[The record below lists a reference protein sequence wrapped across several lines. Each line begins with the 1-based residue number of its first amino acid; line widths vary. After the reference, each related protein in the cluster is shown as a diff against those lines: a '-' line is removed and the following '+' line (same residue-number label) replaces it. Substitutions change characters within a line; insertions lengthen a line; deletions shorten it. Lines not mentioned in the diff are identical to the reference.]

1 MADKIESASSDAA
14 EKAYEA
20 AASTVVA
27 KKPAVEPVTTTAELA
42 PMAKAPV
49 AKPVIAEVPTPVEAA
64 PVVKKAPVPAPAKK
78 AVTPKPTVKKAPAS
92 KAPTPKMTA
101 RKPAAVAAKTAKPAP
116 VKKPVAKKPTTPT
129 PATKPAKAPAKAAIP
144 TQPTVSNLKDFI
156 MATASKKS
164 DYTKMFSDTIATV
177 KDKAKVAY
185 EKGSAAVGEFGEFT
199 KGNVEA
205 AVEAG
210 KILASG
216 AQEMGR
222 TYVEETKGAFET
234 ATADMKKFAAIKSP
248 TELYQLQGELLRR
261 NFDSAVAFGSK
272 SSEQMVKLAN
282 EAFAPI
288 STRFSILA
296 EKVSK
301 AA

>member
-20 AASTVVA
+20 AASSVAA
-27 KKPAVEPVTTTAELA
+27 KKPAVEPVTPTAEPA
-42 PMAKAPV
+42 PMTKVSV
-49 AKPVIAEVPTPVEAA
+49 AKPVIAEAQTPVEAA
-64 PVVKKAPVPAPAKK
+64 PVVKKAPAPAKK
-78 AVTPKPTVKKAPAS
+78 AVTPKPTVKKAAAS
-92 KAPTPKMTA
+92 KAPAPKSA
-101 RKPAAVAAKTAKPAP
+101 AKKPAAALAKIAKPAP
-116 VKKPVAKKPTTPT
+116 AKKPVAKKPATPT

-156 MATASKKS
+156 MATASKKT

-185 EKGSAAVGEFGEFT
+185 EKGSAAVGEFGEFA

-205 AVEAG
+205 AVESG

-216 AQEMGR
+216 AQEIGR
-222 TYVEETKGAFET
+222 TYIEETKGAFET